1 MGGGYF
7 PNSGRPPGGESSRY
21 SFSSL
26 VPVRHW
32 ARDPA
37 LRSWPV
43 LLLLALVVVPPIAV
57 LLLNQPTSTH
67 LDDAAWIYAYY
78 FAVAWLLLL
87 GVVVRPQHVSR
98 SMLVTVAAIGVVTQ
112 VPIALWLE
120 DALHSSNGNLFASI
134 FTIGLPEELAKAI
147 PVVAVAWI
155 WRKRLHQ
162 QTPRDYLFIGAVSG
176 LVFGAVEA
184 ERYFTLGL
192 GSLQGNVNGPEL
204 QALTIS
210 YVWRFLTDPISH
222 ACWAGITGYFIG
234 LAITGT
240 HRRHW
245 AVAPV
250 GIGLA
255 AILHGFNDWTPI
267 NPHPAWVVVI
277 VVSVL
282 LFLGYARAGAWVP
295 NESLEGTGPVPLP
308 GFIGGQRPA
317 PSQAAPNQRPAPGQ
331 PAPRQPAPGQ
341 PAGAPR
347 AAGPAPGYGTPAPG
361 HHGAPGLHG
370 APGQHGAPGHHGMP
384 GRHGPPGQQVPPEV
398 AAAAHAGTQEPS
410 RQPGTAGPH
419 GAWWQTPAGSDRP
432 ASAPQSA
439 LHAQAAE
446 QEAATAATAI
456 HPTVVQDKPHP
467 KPWWEQ

>member
-1 MGGGYF
+1 M
-7 PNSGRPPGGESSRY
+7 
-21 SFSSL
+21 
-26 VPVRHW
+26 RHW

-147 PVVAVAWI
+147 PVVVVAWI
-155 WRKRLHQ
+155 WRKRLHE
-162 QTPRDYLFIGAVSG
+162 QTPRDYLFLGAVSG

-245 AVAPV
+245 AVGPV
-250 GIGLA
+250 GIGIA

-317 PSQAAPNQRPAPGQ
+317 SSQRPAPGQ
-331 PAPRQPAPGQ
+331 AAPGQAAPGQ
-341 PAGAPR
+341 PAGAP
-347 AAGPAPGYGTPAPG
+347 
-361 HHGAPGLHG
+361 
-370 APGQHGAPGHHGMP
+370 
-384 GRHGPPGQQVPPEV
+384 
-398 AAAAHAGTQEPS
+398 
-410 RQPGTAGPH
+410 
-419 GAWWQTPAGSDRP
+419 
-432 ASAPQSA
+432 
-439 LHAQAAE
+439 
-446 QEAATAATAI
+446 
-456 HPTVVQDKPHP
+456 
-467 KPWWEQ
+467 

>member
-7 PNSGRPPGGESSRY
+7 PNSGGPPDGESRY
-21 SFSSL
+21 SFFSL

-43 LLLLALVVVPPIAV
+43 ILLLALVVVPPVAV
-57 LLLNQPTSTH
+57 LLLNQPTTSH
-67 LDDAAWIYAYY
+67 LDDAAWIFAYY

-98 SMLVTVAAIGVVTQ
+98 SMLLTVAAIGVVTQ

-147 PVVAVAWI
+147 PVVIVAWI

-162 QTPRDYLFIGAVSG
+162 QTPRDYLFLGAVSG

-234 LAITGT
+234 LALTGT

-245 AVAPV
+245 AVSPI
-250 GIGLA
+250 GIGIA
-255 AILHGFNDWTPI
+255 AILHGLNDWTPI

-277 VVSVL
+277 VISVV

-295 NESLEGTGPVPLP
+295 NEPLEAITRPVPLP
-308 GFIGGQRPA
+308 AFLGGYR
-317 PSQAAPNQRPAPGQ
+317 APGQ
-331 PAPRQPAPGQ
+331 PGVGPPQP
-341 PAGAPR
+341 GAPV
-347 AAGPAPGYGTPAPG
+347 PGAQPPG
-361 HHGAPGLHG
+361 RYVPGL
-370 APGQHGAPGHHGMP
+370 
-384 GRHGPPGQQVPPEV
+384 
-398 AAAAHAGTQEPS
+398 S
-410 RQPGTAGPH
+410 
-419 GAWWQTPAGSDRP
+419 
-432 ASAPQSA
+432 
-439 LHAQAAE
+439 L
-446 QEAATAATAI
+446 I
-456 HPTVVQDKPHP
+456 HI
-467 KPWWEQ
+467 

>member
-7 PNSGRPPGGESSRY
+7 PNSGRPSGGESSRY

-43 LLLLALVVVPPIAV
+43 LLLLALVAVPPIAV
-57 LLLNQPTSTH
+57 LLLNQPTTAH
-67 LDDAAWIYAYY
+67 LEDAAWIYAYY

-120 DALHSSNGNLFASI
+120 DALHSSNGNLFGSI

-147 PVVAVAWI
+147 PVVIVAWI

-162 QTPRDYLFIGAVSG
+162 QTPRDYLFLGAVSG

-192 GSLQGNVNGPEL
+192 GSLQGNVNGQEL

-245 AVAPV
+245 AVGPI
-250 GIGLA
+250 GIGIA

-277 VVSVL
+277 VVSVV
-282 LFLGYARAGAWVP
+282 LFLGYARARR
-295 NESLEGTGPVPLP
+295 LGP
-308 GFIGGQRPA
+308 R
-317 PSQAAPNQRPAPGQ
+317 
-331 PAPRQPAPGQ
+331 
-341 PAGAPR
+341 
-347 AAGPAPGYGTPAPG
+347 
-361 HHGAPGLHG
+361 
-370 APGQHGAPGHHGMP
+370 
-384 GRHGPPGQQVPPEV
+384 
-398 AAAAHAGTQEPS
+398 
-410 RQPGTAGPH
+410 
-419 GAWWQTPAGSDRP
+419 
-432 ASAPQSA
+432 
-439 LHAQAAE
+439 
-446 QEAATAATAI
+446 
-456 HPTVVQDKPHP
+456 
-467 KPWWEQ
+467 